1 MRRVPVVVKE
11 AIFEALAVDPKSW
24 PAEGPPEVAFAGRSN
39 VGKSSLIN
47 ALVGRRGLART
58 SSMPG
63 RTRGIVFFRV
73 DLRIGPVDAPPL
85 RFVDLPGYGYA
96 QASKK
101 ERAAW
106 RPMVESFIERR
117 GTLRLVVVLVDAR
130 RGIQTADDE
139 LLEWLDS
146 VGRRAVVVFTKLDQ
160 LPRTQ
165 RKLPRGAVGFSILEK
180 AGADDLWRSI
190 LRATLDR

>member
-1 MRRVPVVVKE
+1 MQRVPVVVKD
-11 AIFEALAVDPKSW
+11 AIFEALAVGPESW
-24 PAEGPPEVAFAGRSN
+24 PAEGPPEIAFAGRSN

-47 ALVGRRGLART
+47 TLLGRRGLART
-58 SSMPG
+58 SSTPG
-63 RTRGIVFFRV
+63 RTRGLVFFHV
-73 DLRIGPVDAPPL
+73 DLVDAPPL

-106 RPMVESFIERR
+106 RPMVESYIERR

-130 RGIQTADDE
+130 RGIQTADEE

-146 VGRRAVVVFTKLDQ
+146 VGRPAVVVFTKLDQ
-160 LPRTQ
+160 LPRT
-165 RKLPRGAVGFSILEK
+165 RRNLPPGAVGFSILEK
-180 AGADDLWRSI
+180 LGVDDLWRCI